1 VAVGFPKP
9 AFSYEYEVDAQ
20 IAALREYEQTKPGRA
35 IPPKQS
41 DRVLIAT
48 WNIANLGV
56 QERRDKD
63 YRLIAEILSWFDL
76 IALQEV
82 NDNLTGIRAI
92 HQHLGADYRLL
103 FSDASGNDERMTFVY
118 DATKLALLEEVG
130 EVAPPPSD
138 YRHITLPGMQQRF
151 DGFDRNPYLATFRTG
166 AFTFSLVNVHLYF
179 GSDSAIA
186 RNRRSLEAYA
196 VACWADNRRKSRHA
210 VTSDIIPLGD
220 FNLPQTQ
227 PGDPIFDALTK
238 RGLQLPP
245 HSTKIAASIASDNQY
260 DQLAF
265 FPGDT
270 QQNFT
275 GQIGVFDFDGAV
287 FAHLWQTRTRQEF
300 LAYVRHYLSDHRPLW
315 AQFIT
320 QP

>member
-1 VAVGFPKP
+1 VVAFPKP
-9 AFSYEYEVDAQ
+9 AFDYDYEVDAQ
-20 IAALREYEQTKPGRA
+20 INALRTYEQTKPGRA

-63 YRLIAEILSWFDL
+63 YRLLAEILSWFDL
-76 IALQEV
+76 TALQEV
-82 NDNLTGIRAI
+82 NDNLTGLRGIA
-92 HQHLGADYRLL
+92 QHLSTDYRLL

-118 DATKLALLEEVG
+118 DATKVALLEEVG
-130 EVAPPPSD
+130 EVAPAPSD
-138 YRHITLPGMQQRF
+138 YRHITLPGVQQRF
-151 DGFDRNPYLATFRTG
+151 DGFDRNPYLATFRAG

-179 GSDSAIA
+179 GSDSAMA

-196 VACWADNRRKSRHA
+196 VARWADNRRKSPHA

-227 PGDPIFDALTK
+227 PGDPIFEALTK

-245 HSTKIAASIASDNQY
+245 HSTKIAATIASDNQY

-270 QQNFT
+270 QQDFT

-287 FAHLWQTRTRQEF
+287 FARLWQTRTKQEF
-300 LAYVRHYLSDHRPLW
+300 LAYVRYYLSDHRPLW
-315 AQFIT
+315 AQFKT

>member
-1 VAVGFPKP
+1 MPPFPKP
-9 AFSYEYEVDAQ
+9 AFEYDYEVDAQ
-20 IAALREYEQTKPGRA
+20 IAALRAYEQTKPGRA

-63 YRLIAEILSWFDL
+63 YQLLAQILGWFDL

-82 NDNLTGIRAI
+82 NDNLTGLRAI

-138 YRHITLPGMQQRF
+138 YRHITLSGIQQRF

-166 AFTFSLVNVHLYF
+166 AFTVSLVNVHLYF
-179 GSDSAIA
+179 GSDSAMA

-196 VACWADNRRKSRHA
+196 VARWADNRRKSPHA
-210 VTSDIIPLGD
+210 TTKDIIPLGD
-220 FNLPQTQ
+220 FNLPQIQ
-227 PGDPIFDALTK
+227 PGDAIFDALTK

-270 QQNFT
+270 QQDFT

-287 FAHLWQTRTRQEF
+287 FGHLWQTRTRQEF
-300 LAYVRHYLSDHRPLW
+300 LAYVRYYLSDHRPLW
-315 AQFIT
+315 AQFKT

>member
-1 VAVGFPKP
+1 MPPFPKP

-20 IAALREYEQTKPGRA
+20 LAALREYEQTKPGRA
-35 IPPKQS
+35 IPARAA

-56 QERRDKD
+56 QQRRDKD
-63 YRLIAEILSWFDL
+63 YRLIAQILSWFDL

-82 NDNLTGIRAI
+82 NDNLTGLRSIS
-92 HQHLGADYRLL
+92 QHLSADYRLL
-103 FSDASGNDERMTFVY
+103 FSDASGNRERMAFVY
-118 DATKLALLEEVG
+118 DGTKVALLEEIG
-130 EVAPPPSD
+130 EIAPPPSD
-138 YRHITLPGMQQRF
+138 YRHITLPGIQQRF
-151 DGFDRNPYLATFRTG
+151 DGFDRNPYLATFRAG

-179 GSDSAIA
+179 GSDSARA
-186 RNRRSLEAYA
+186 RNRRSLETYA
-196 VACWADNRRKSRHA
+196 VARWADNRRKSPSA

-220 FNLPQTQ
+220 FNLPRTE
-227 PGDPIFDALTK
+227 PGDPIYDALTK

-245 HSTKIAASIASDNQY
+245 HSTKIAASIASDAQY
-260 DQLAF
+260 DQIAF

-270 QQNFT
+270 QQDFT

-287 FAHLWQTRTRQEF
+287 FAHLWATKTRQEF
-300 LAYVRHYLSDHRPLW
+300 LAYVRYYLSDHRPLW
-315 AQFIT
+315 AQFKT